1 MSYKEEDKVELYNT
15 SKYVRRIPKYRY
27 NGSYILQPGD
37 SVIIDR
43 DKTSFFK
50 PYSSIG
56 VVVRSK
62 VDLEELKDEKDII
75 SQEKIEKTKEIKKDV
90 EEIKDTV
97 ETTVTG
103 KEENVVVES
112 VVEGTLKDDIGK
124 DRIDLSKL
132 DSMGLNQLKDMAKSL
147 GIKEAASM
155 RKKADIRELIRKFYE

>member
-43 DKTSFFK
+43 DKASFFK

-62 VDLEELKDEKDII
+62 VDLEELKGEKDII

-90 EEIKDTV
+90 EETKDTIEKV
-97 ETTVTG
+97 VTDTG
-103 KEENVVVES
+103 KEEN

-147 GIKEAASM
+147 GIEEASSM
-155 RKKADIRELIRKFYE
+155 RKKADIRDLIRKFYE